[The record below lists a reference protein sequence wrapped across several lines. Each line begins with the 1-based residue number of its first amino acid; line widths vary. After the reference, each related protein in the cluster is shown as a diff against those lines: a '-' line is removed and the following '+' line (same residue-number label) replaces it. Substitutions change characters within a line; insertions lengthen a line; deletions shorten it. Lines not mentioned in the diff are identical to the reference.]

1 MTALHHRSGT
11 ALPHH
16 RLQRGRWWM
25 RVPVAGCG
33 SGASVSSAAPPPIE
47 NFPCMR
53 AGAVPLSS
61 RGTHSAFSQKQSV
74 TSEPSSSLHNLSL
87 ARSPSSIRFACRDQ
101 HATRHAAHG
110 SFVQSSESQRSSSTG
125 FDHGYRSPAVFRR
138 ANPINACASLAIPAI
153 PVVRSSPIIARN
165 VSPFC
170 FMLSESQ

>member
-1 MTALHHRSGT
+1 MTALHHRFGT

-74 TSEPSSSLHNLSL
+74 TSEPSSSLHNLSRSL
-87 ARSPSSIRFACRDQ
+87 SIFDSVRVPRAARDTTRHDTPRTNPSSSRRSRSGARPQDSTTGIDLPLFFAARIRS
-101 HATRHAAHG
+101 TPAHPYDPSDPG
-110 SFVQSSESQRSSSTG
+110 RSILT
-125 FDHGYRSPAVFRR
+125 DHR
-138 ANPINACASLAIPAI
+138 A
-153 PVVRSSPIIARN
+153 
-165 VSPFC
+165 
-170 FMLSESQ
+170 